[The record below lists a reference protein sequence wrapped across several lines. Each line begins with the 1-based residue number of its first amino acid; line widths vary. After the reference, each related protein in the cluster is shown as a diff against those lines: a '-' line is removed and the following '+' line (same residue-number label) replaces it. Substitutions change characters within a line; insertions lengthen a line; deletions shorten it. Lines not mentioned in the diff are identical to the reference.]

1 MSILERF
8 VDERFLAHRRQS
20 TAVAGQA
27 ATVLA
32 IGLFLWRHY
41 ADHLWNWDLFAVG
54 VSFAVVKLS
63 MMAWRL
69 THD

>member
-8 VDERFLAHRRQS
+8 VDERFLAHRRLS
-20 TAVAGQA
+20 TAVAGQV

-32 IGLFLWRHY
+32 IGLFMWRHY
-41 ADHLWNWDLFAVG
+41 ADHVWNWDLFAVG
-54 VSFAVVKLS
+54 VSFAVVKLT

>member
-1 MSILERF
+1 MSILEKF

-27 ATVLA
+27 AIVLA
-32 IGLFLWRHY
+32 MVLFLWRHY
-41 ADHLWNWDLFAVG
+41 AERIWSWDLLAVG
-54 VSFAVVKLS
+54 VAFAVVKLGL
-63 MMAWRL
+63 MAWRL

>member
-20 TAVAGQA
+20 TAVAGQVA
-27 ATVLA
+27 MVLA
-32 IGLFLWRHY
+32 MSLFLWRHY
-41 ADHLWNWDLFAVG
+41 ADHVWSWDLFAVG
-54 VSFAVVKLS
+54 LAFAAVKLG